1 MQSLKDKVALI
12 TGGTSGIGLATAKL
26 FVEEGAEVIITG
38 RSQTALDQATR
49 EIGSGAMGVQG
60 DVSRMDDL
68 DRLYEEIAKRFGHL
82 DVVFANAGVANL
94 IPFADVTEAQL
105 DAMFGINVKG
115 VFFTVQKALPLLRD
129 GASVI
134 LTSSIANF
142 KGTPNF
148 SLYSSTKAAVR
159 SLARSMTTDLKHR
172 KIRVNS
178 ISPGPTVTGMGAKM
192 GAKRDD
198 AFIQQLLDRI
208 PLGRYAQPEETARVA
223 LFLACSD
230 SSFVTGVDLC
240 VDGGMGQV

>member
-1 MQSLKDKVALI
+1 
-12 TGGTSGIGLATAKL
+12 
-26 FVEEGAEVIITG
+26 
-38 RSQTALDQATR
+38 
-49 EIGSGAMGVQG
+49 MGVQG

-82 DVVFANAGVANL
+82 DIVFANAGVASL
-94 IPFADVTEAQL
+94 IPFTDVTEAQL

-148 SLYSSTKAAVR
+148 SVYSATKAAVR

-208 PLGRYAQPEETARVA
+208 PLGRYAQAEETARVA

>member
-208 PLGRYAQPEETARVA
+208 PLGRYAQAEETARVA

>member
-82 DVVFANAGVANL
+82 DIVFANAGVANL

-148 SLYSSTKAAVR
+148 SVYSSTKAAVR